1 MRLNL
6 LVTRNGSAVSSG
18 VYTVSDAESFGAAC
32 SDLWEKLTAQK
43 IEAAPNVGA
52 LYDAL
57 EDSMA
62 ADLKDLRI
70 QLVPLDP

>member
-1 MRLNL
+1 MKLKL
-6 LVTRNGSAVSSG
+6 LVSRNGNSIYSG
-18 VYTVSDAESFGAAC
+18 IYTVSDAESFGVAC
-32 SDLWEKLTAQK
+32 SDLWEKLTVQK
-43 IEAAPNVGA
+43 IAAAPNVGA

-57 EDSMA
+57 GDSMA